1 MPTPLFKKLGLKDG
15 QKVILL
21 NFPEN
26 YFDLLVE
33 VPEIEECEES
43 ELADFVH
50 WFGTELQDLEKDVSL
65 FINRI
70 HQNGMIWISW
80 PKKSSKIGTDLNY
93 HSVKSV
99 FSKYGLIDV
108 KVSAIDETWTATKYV
123 IPLKDRK

>member
-1 MPTPLFKKLGLKDG
+1 MSTPLFKKLGLKDG

-33 VPEIEECEES
+33 VPEVEECEDG

-50 WFGTELQDLEKDVSL
+50 WFGTELIDLRKDIST
-65 FINRI
+65 FCNRI
-70 HQNGMIWISW
+70 HQNGMIWVSW
-80 PKKSSKIGTDLNY
+80 PKKSSKIATDLNY
-93 HSVKSV
+93 NSVKGV
-99 FSKYGLIDV
+99 VSKYGLVDV